1 MLAMGM
7 SMFEAEVVLVSRAQK
22 GDRSAFGELVQRYQ
36 GAVVDVVYRMCS
48 DAQLAQ
54 DAAQEA
60 FIQAWLHL
68 PSYRPKSPLRN
79 WLYRIAVNTAL
90 DALRRQARL
99 LPREIEKLDLAA
111 PQDNPE
117 SLLVEKE
124 RADQVQ
130 RAVQTLPDACRAVL
144 VLREY
149 ENLSYKDIAST
160 LDIPMG
166 TVMSRLNYARERLRL
181 LLRSNS
187 GQTEVYRG

>member
-1 MLAMGM
+1 MGM

-79 WLYRIAVNTAL
+79 WLYRIAVNTAV
-90 DALRRQARL
+90 DALRRQAKL
-99 LPREIEKLDLAA
+99 LPQEIEKLDLAA
-111 PQDNPE
+111 LQDNPE

-160 LDIPMG
+160 LDIPVG
-166 TVMSRLNYARERLRL
+166 TVMSRLNYARDRLRF
-181 LLRSNS
+181 LLRSNP
-187 GQTEVYRG
+187 GQREVCHG

>member
-1 MLAMGM
+1 MGM

-79 WLYRIAVNTAL
+79 WLYRIAVNTAV
-90 DALRRQARL
+90 DALRRQAKL
-99 LPREIEKLDLAA
+99 LPQEIEKLDLAA
-111 PQDNPE
+111 LQDNPE

>member
-1 MLAMGM
+1 MGM

-36 GAVVDVVYRMCS
+36 AAVVDVVYRMCS

-79 WLYRIAVNTAL
+79 WLYRIAVNTAV
-90 DALRRQARL
+90 DALRRQAKL
-99 LPREIEKLDLAA
+99 LPQEIEKLDLAA
-111 PQDNPE
+111 LQDNPE

>member
-1 MLAMGM
+1 MGM

-79 WLYRIAVNTAL
+79 WLYRIAVNTAV
-90 DALRRQARL
+90 DALRRQAKL
-99 LPREIEKLDLAA
+99 LPQEIEKLDLAA
-111 PQDNPE
+111 LQDNPE

-124 RADQVQ
+124 QADQVQ

-160 LDIPMG
+160 LDIPVG
-166 TVMSRLNYARERLRL
+166 TVMSRLNYARDRLRF
-181 LLRSNS
+181 LLRSNP
-187 GQTEVYRG
+187 GQREVCHG

>member
-1 MLAMGM
+1 M
-7 SMFEAEVVLVSRAQK
+7 STFEAETVLVSRAQK

-36 GAVVDVVYRMCS
+36 AAVVDVVYRMCS

-68 PSYRPKSPLRN
+68 PSYHPRSRLRN

-99 LPREIEKLDLAA
+99 LPQEIEKLDLAA

-130 RAVQTLPDACRAVL
+130 RAVQALPEACRAVL

-149 ENLSYKDIAST
+149 ENLSYQDIAST
-160 LDIPMG
+160 LDIPVG
-166 TVMSRLNYARERLRL
+166 TVMSRLNYARERLKL
-181 LLRSNS
+181 LLRSNAD
-187 GQTEVYRG
+187 QTEVYHD